1 MIRTREK
8 LAEYLTVI
16 IFTTSAQ
23 HAGVNFG
30 QYDWCSW
37 IPNAPPTMR
46 CPPPTEKGTVT
57 IEQIV
62 ESLPD
67 RGRSCWHLGAVWA
80 LSQFQD
86 SEPTMELLGMT
97 TIFLLICVSCLL
109 LVTTWRN
116 RKQPPGPIALPLAG
130 NMLQLNPK
138 NLPESLKKLS
148 EKYGPVFTIRLGP
161 RKIVVLYGYDVVK
174 EALIDQADDFSGR
187 GKLPILERHFKG
199 SGVATSNG
207 ETWKQLRRFALTTLR
222 DFGMGKRSI
231 EERIQEEAHF
241 LVERIRNTHEE
252 PFNPGIF
259 LIHAVSNIICS
270 IVFGDRFDYEDKKF
284 LTLINLL
291 DENRKYQNAIQTQLY
306 NFFPTLME
314 FLPGPHQKM
323 IKNNEEVDKFI
334 SEIIA
339 QHQKTRDPTCPRDF
353 IDAFLNK
360 MDQEKG
366 NGHSEFT
373 VESLSSSTLDLF
385 LAGTA
390 TTSTTLQYGLLI
402 LQKYPEIQEKVQ
414 KEIDGVIG
422 RDRRPCMADR
432 SQMPYTDAV
441 IHEIQRFI
449 DFIPLN
455 VPHTVIKD
463 TKFRNYFIPKDTM
476 IFPLLTPILHDSKE
490 FPNPEKFDPGHFLN
504 ANGTFKKSD
513 FFMPFS
519 AGKRICA
526 GEGLARMELFIFLTS
541 ILQNFT
547 LKPVV
552 HHKDIDITPVVT
564 VMTNK
569 PRPYEVSFV
578 PR

>member
-1 MIRTREK
+1 
-8 LAEYLTVI
+8 
-16 IFTTSAQ
+16 
-23 HAGVNFG
+23 
-30 QYDWCSW
+30 
-37 IPNAPPTMR
+37 
-46 CPPPTEKGTVT
+46 
-57 IEQIV
+57 
-62 ESLPD
+62 
-67 RGRSCWHLGAVWA
+67 
-80 LSQFQD
+80 
-86 SEPTMELLGMT
+86 MELLGMT
-97 TIFLLICVSCLL
+97 TVFLLICISCLL
-109 LVTTWRN
+109 LVATWRN
-116 RKQPPGPIALPLAG
+116 ISQNGKQPPGPFALPLAG
-130 NMLQLNPK
+130 NILQLNPK
-138 NLPESLKKLS
+138 NMPESLRKLS
-148 EKYGPVFTIRLGP
+148 EKYGPVFTIHLGP
-161 RKIVVLYGYDVVK
+161 QKVVVLYGYDVVK
-174 EALIDQADDFSGR
+174 EALVDQADDFSGR
-187 GKLPILERHFKG
+187 GNLPLLKRLFKG
-199 SGVATSNG
+199 TGIVTSNG

-241 LVERIRNTHEE
+241 LVERIRNTHEK
-252 PFNPGIF
+252 PFNPGRF

-270 IVFGDRFDYEDKKF
+270 VVFGNRFDYEDKKY
-284 LTLINLL
+284 LTLIYLL
-291 DENRKYQNAIQTQLY
+291 DENNDLQSSIGIPLY

-314 FLPGPHQKM
+314 YSPGPHKKI
-323 IKNNEEVDKFI
+323 IKNTEEVDKFI
-334 SEIIA
+334 LEIIA
-339 QHQKTRDPTCPRDF
+339 QHQETRDPSCPRDF

-373 VESLSSSTLDLF
+373 VESLTRTTVDLF
-385 LAGTA
+385 LAGSG
-390 TTSTTLQYGLLI
+390 TTSITLTHALLI

-414 KEIDGVIG
+414 KEIDHVIG
-422 RDRRPCMADR
+422 RDRSPCMADR
-432 SQMPYTDAV
+432 IQMPYTDAV
-441 IHEIQRFI
+441 IHEIQRYI
-449 DFIPLN
+449 DFLPLN
-455 VPHTVIKD
+455 VPHSVIKD

-519 AGKRICA
+519 TGKRICA

-552 HHKDIDITPVVT
+552 DHKKIDVTPVI
-564 VMTNK
+564 TNLANM

>member
-1 MIRTREK
+1 
-8 LAEYLTVI
+8 
-16 IFTTSAQ
+16 
-23 HAGVNFG
+23 
-30 QYDWCSW
+30 
-37 IPNAPPTMR
+37 
-46 CPPPTEKGTVT
+46 
-57 IEQIV
+57 
-62 ESLPD
+62 
-67 RGRSCWHLGAVWA
+67 
-80 LSQFQD
+80 
-86 SEPTMELLGMT
+86 MELLGMT
-97 TIFLLICVSCLL
+97 TIFLLICISCLL
-109 LVTTWRN
+109 LVAMWRN
-116 RKQPPGPIALPLAG
+116 SSQSGKQPPGPFALPLAG
-130 NMLQLNPK
+130 NLLQLNPK

-148 EKYGPVFTIRLGP
+148 EKYGPVFTIHLGP
-161 RKIVVLYGYDVVK
+161 HKVVVLYGYDVVK

-187 GKLPILERHFKG
+187 GNLPLFKRLFKG
-199 SGVATSNG
+199 SGVVTSNG

-241 LVERIRNTHEE
+241 LVERIRNTHEK

-270 IVFGDRFDYEDKKF
+270 VVFGDRFDYEDKKF
-284 LTLINLL
+284 LILINLL
-291 DENRKYQNAIQTQLY
+291 EENNELQGHIQTQLY

-314 FLPGPHQKM
+314 YAPGPHQEI
-323 IKNNEEVDKFI
+323 IKNTEEVDKFVL
-334 SEIIA
+334 EITA
-339 QHQKTRDPTCPRDF
+339 QHKETRDPSCPRDF

-366 NGHSEFT
+366 NGHSVFT
-373 VESLSSSTLDLF
+373 VETLARTTLDLF
-385 LAGTA
+385 LAGTG
-390 TTSTTLQYGLLI
+390 TTSITLRHGLLI
-402 LQKYPEIQEKVQ
+402 LQKYPEVQEKVQ
-414 KEIDGVIG
+414 KEIDRVIG
-422 RDRRPCMADR
+422 RDRSPCMADR

-441 IHEIQRFI
+441 IHEIQRYINFL
-449 DFIPLN
+449 PLN
-455 VPHTVIKD
+455 VPHAVIKD

-476 IFPLLTPILHDSKE
+476 IFPLLGPILHDSKE
-490 FPNPEKFDPGHFLN
+490 FPNPETFDPGHFLN

-526 GEGLARMELFIFLTS
+526 GEGLARMELFLFLTS

-552 HHKDIDITPVVT
+552 VHKDIDITPLIAALA
-564 VMTNK
+564 NL